1 MKKEAPFD
9 RGEAEIVENFLSRLG
24 YGVHV

>member
-1 MKKEAPFD
+1 MKKEAPID

-24 YGVHV
+24 YGVFV